1 MQINRGK
8 KDVDIL
14 TRLYPME
21 RTQTSVK
28 ALCELNLQEQVQL
41 QLTIKI
47 ISDLDTIYS
56 SRPDDAKFWKEM
68 QKEIDAHTK
77 NGFWKF

>member
-1 MQINRGK
+1 
-8 KDVDIL
+8 
-14 TRLYPME
+14 ME

-41 QLTIKI
+41 QLTMKI

-56 SRPDDAKFWKEM
+56 SRPDDARDLEG
-68 QKEIDAHTK
+68 DAK
-77 NGFWKF
+77 RN